1 MSIKFIDTN
10 VWIGKLMNDENGIS
24 VSIEELLKK
33 MKELNIKKA
42 IVYHVIQRDV
52 YPDYGNKILLEEIS
66 NKEELYGVLT
76 VLPSQ
81 TEEIKKD
88 MFKNLKQKKIVG
100 FNFFP
105 KKHNF
110 ILNKINFGD
119 FFSELEYKRFPVF
132 FDLSGGLDYKEINL
146 ILSDFPGLTCIL
158 TNIGIWNTDRYTWP
172 LLEKFENVYIESS
185 LLSLQEGGIE
195 ETVKKFGAERIVFGS
210 GFPERYFEA
219 SILQLVH
226 SEISEKDK
234 EKIAYK
240 NVERIIERI
249 KYE

>member
-1 MSIKFIDTN
+1 MKLKFIDTN
-10 VWIGKLMNDENGIS
+10 VWVGKLMSDENGIS

-33 MKELNIKKA
+33 MKVLNIEKA
-42 IVYHVIQRDV
+42 IIYHITQRDIH
-52 YPDYGNKILLEEIS
+52 PDFGNKILLEEIS
-66 NKEELYGVLT
+66 NREELYGILT
-76 VLPSQ
+76 VLPFQ
-81 TEEIKKD
+81 TDEIKKD
-88 MFKNLKQKKIVG
+88 IFKNLKQKKIVG

-110 ILNKINFGD
+110 ILNKITFGD
-119 FFSELEYKRFPVF
+119 FLSELEHKKFPVF
-132 FDLSGGLDYKEINL
+132 FDLSGGLDYKDINS
-146 ILSDFPGLTCIL
+146 ILCDFPDLTCIL
-158 TNIGIWNTDRYTWP
+158 CNLGIWNTDRYAWP
-172 LLEKFENVYIESS
+172 LLEKFENVYVESS

-226 SEISEKDK
+226 SEITEKDK

-240 NVERIIERI
+240 NIERIIDGIR
-249 KYE
+249 YE

>member
-1 MSIKFIDTN
+1 MEMKFTDTN
-10 VWIGKLMNDENGIS
+10 VWIGKLMNDVNGIS

-42 IVYHVIQRDV
+42 IVYNVIQRDV
-52 YPDYGNKILLEEIS
+52 YPDYGNEILVKEIS
-66 NKEELYGVLT
+66 NKEELYGILT
-76 VLPSQ
+76 VLPFQ
-81 TEEIKKD
+81 TDEIKKD

-110 ILNKINFGD
+110 ILNKITFGD
-119 FFSELEYKRFPVF
+119 FLSELEHKRFPVF
-132 FDLSGGLDYKEINL
+132 FDLSSGLDYKEINS
-146 ILSDFPGLTCIL
+146 ILSDFPDLTCIL

-172 LLEKFENVYIESS
+172 LVEKFENVYIESS

-195 ETVKKFGAERIVFGS
+195 ETVKKYGAERIVFGS

-234 EKIAYK
+234 EKIAHK
-240 NVERIIERI
+240 NIERIIERI